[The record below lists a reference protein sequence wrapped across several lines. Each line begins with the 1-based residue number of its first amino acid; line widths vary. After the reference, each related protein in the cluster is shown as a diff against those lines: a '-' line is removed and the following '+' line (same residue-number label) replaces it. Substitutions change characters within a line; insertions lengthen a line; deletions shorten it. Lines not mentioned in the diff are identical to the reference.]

1 MAYLLFL
8 TMEVGEPMVSN
19 HSVSYLFPYVLSFL
33 FISSFYGL
41 VVGFFNL
48 DMEIPNQNYPC
59 GGTGYG
65 LASLL

>member
-19 HSVSYLFPYVLSFL
+19 HIVSYLFPYVLSFL
-33 FISSFYGL
+33 FISSSYGL

-48 DMEIPNQNYPC
+48 DMEIPTQNYPIIRA
-59 GGTGYG
+59 GYG
-65 LASLL
+65 IALLF